1 MAKRT
6 PSHVPADLPVTGYV
20 RLSQLV
26 RLIPFSPAT
35 IWRKVKAGQF
45 PKPRK
50 LSANVTAWKAEEVR
64 AWIDA
69 QGAPGKAA

>member
-35 IWRKVKAGQF
+35 VWRKVRAGQF
-45 PKPRK
+45 PKPLK
-50 LSANVTAWKAEEVR
+50 LSANVTAWKAEDVR
-64 AWIDA
+64 EWM
-69 QGAPGKAA
+69 KSREAA